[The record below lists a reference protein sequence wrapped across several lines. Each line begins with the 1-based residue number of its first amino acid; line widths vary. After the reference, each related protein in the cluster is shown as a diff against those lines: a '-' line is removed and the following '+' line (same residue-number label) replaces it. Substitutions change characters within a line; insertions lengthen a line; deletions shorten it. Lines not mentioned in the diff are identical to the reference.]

1 MVSHDLFY
9 CHNAFADM
17 LTSVGQDVSGVC
29 NRSFALPGVLAPYRR
44 EIIIFI
50 IASYIAIIVCTVVD
64 NTIETLM

>member
-1 MVSHDLFY
+1 
-9 CHNAFADM
+9 M